1 MHFTVEKK
9 NAKKLIK
16 QNKSNFRKT
25 SKELVQQMV
34 EKKTKKQKTRV
45 TTTVNKSVLL
55 RRYQQYRREK
65 IEFAKPAGR
74 FLIHGFVPNFHLNL
88 SLSYSRLDQT
98 GDMNSQG
105 TPFFFIYLFV
115 FSLSN
120 VYIYD
125 DNLSL

>member
-1 MHFTVEKK
+1 MKKTVQIANKNLFAFYSRKK

-55 RRYQQYRREK
+55 HRYQQYRREK
-65 IEFAKPAGR
+65 
-74 FLIHGFVPNFHLNL
+74 N
-88 SLSYSRLDQT
+88 
-98 GDMNSQG
+98 
-105 TPFFFIYLFV
+105 
-115 FSLSN
+115 
-120 VYIYD
+120 
-125 DNLSL
+125 

>member
-1 MHFTVEKK
+1 MKKTVQIANKNLSAFYSRKK

-45 TTTVNKSVLL
+45 TTTVNKSLLL

-65 IEFAKPAGR
+65 
-74 FLIHGFVPNFHLNL
+74 N
-88 SLSYSRLDQT
+88 
-98 GDMNSQG
+98 
-105 TPFFFIYLFV
+105 
-115 FSLSN
+115 
-120 VYIYD
+120 
-125 DNLSL
+125 

>member
-1 MHFTVEKK
+1 MQ
-9 NAKKLIK
+9 KKLIK

-65 IEFAKPAGR
+65 
-74 FLIHGFVPNFHLNL
+74 N
-88 SLSYSRLDQT
+88 
-98 GDMNSQG
+98 
-105 TPFFFIYLFV
+105 
-115 FSLSN
+115 
-120 VYIYD
+120 
-125 DNLSL
+125 

>member
-1 MHFTVEKK
+1 MKKTVQIANKNLFAFYSRKK

-34 EKKTKKQKTRV
+34 EEKTKKQKTRV

-65 IEFAKPAGR
+65 
-74 FLIHGFVPNFHLNL
+74 N
-88 SLSYSRLDQT
+88 
-98 GDMNSQG
+98 
-105 TPFFFIYLFV
+105 
-115 FSLSN
+115 
-120 VYIYD
+120 
-125 DNLSL
+125 

>member
-1 MHFTVEKK
+1 MKKTVQIANKNLFAFYSRKK

-65 IEFAKPAGR
+65 
-74 FLIHGFVPNFHLNL
+74 N
-88 SLSYSRLDQT
+88 
-98 GDMNSQG
+98 
-105 TPFFFIYLFV
+105 
-115 FSLSN
+115 
-120 VYIYD
+120 
-125 DNLSL
+125 

>member
-55 RRYQQYRREK
+55 HRYQQYRREK
-65 IEFAKPAGR
+65 K
-74 FLIHGFVPNFHLNL
+74 L
-88 SLSYSRLDQT
+88 SLQNQRAVFLF
-98 GDMNSQG
+98 MVLSQIF
-105 TPFFFIYLFV
+105 T
-115 FSLSN
+115 
-120 VYIYD
+120 
-125 DNLSL
+125 

>member
-16 QNKSNFRKT
+16 QSKSNFRKT

-65 IEFAKPAGR
+65 K
-74 FLIHGFVPNFHLNL
+74 L
-88 SLSYSRLDQT
+88 SLQNQRAVFLF
-98 GDMNSQG
+98 MVLSQIF
-105 TPFFFIYLFV
+105 T
-115 FSLSN
+115 
-120 VYIYD
+120 
-125 DNLSL
+125 

>member
-25 SKELVQQMV
+25 SKELVQEMV

-65 IEFAKPAGR
+65 
-74 FLIHGFVPNFHLNL
+74 N
-88 SLSYSRLDQT
+88 
-98 GDMNSQG
+98 
-105 TPFFFIYLFV
+105 
-115 FSLSN
+115 
-120 VYIYD
+120 
-125 DNLSL
+125 

>member
-1 MHFTVEKK
+1 MKKTVQIANKNLFAFYSRKK

-34 EKKTKKQKTRV
+34 EKKTKKQKTRE

-65 IEFAKPAGR
+65 
-74 FLIHGFVPNFHLNL
+74 N
-88 SLSYSRLDQT
+88 
-98 GDMNSQG
+98 
-105 TPFFFIYLFV
+105 
-115 FSLSN
+115 
-120 VYIYD
+120 
-125 DNLSL
+125 

>member
-1 MHFTVEKK
+1 MKKTVQIANKNLFAFYSRKK

-45 TTTVNKSVLL
+45 TTTVNKSLLL

-65 IEFAKPAGR
+65 
-74 FLIHGFVPNFHLNL
+74 N
-88 SLSYSRLDQT
+88 
-98 GDMNSQG
+98 
-105 TPFFFIYLFV
+105 
-115 FSLSN
+115 
-120 VYIYD
+120 
-125 DNLSL
+125 